1 MDGYFFQLYLP
12 GSQFAQDVNFQT
24 KNCSAA
30 EQVRKYI
37 KNPHIYF
44 KNARIRSLRVM
55 IDIERWLSLF
65 SIPTMGGGGGG
76 GRAHIRTK
84 SLRAIY

>member
-1 MDGYFFQLYLP
+1 MDRYYFQLYLP

-30 EQVRKYI
+30 EQVRNYI

-44 KNARIRSLRVM
+44 KKMREINGKLCLSRSTSKILPADGPAVRSLR
-55 IDIERWLSLF
+55 E
-65 SIPTMGGGGGG
+65 
-76 GRAHIRTK
+76 
-84 SLRAIY
+84 